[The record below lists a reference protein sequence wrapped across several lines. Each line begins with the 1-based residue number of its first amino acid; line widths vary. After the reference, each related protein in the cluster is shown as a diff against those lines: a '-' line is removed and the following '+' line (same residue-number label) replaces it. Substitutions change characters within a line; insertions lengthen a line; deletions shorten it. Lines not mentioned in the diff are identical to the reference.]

1 LEAQLAADTYDQ
13 PGERRDVRPDAPPP
27 QAATL
32 ALEARGIDKEFY
44 GVKANEAVDFELRWG
59 EVHALLGENG
69 AGKSTLCS
77 VFAGL
82 YHPDA
87 GDLILDGEPVDFRS
101 PSDALASGVGMVYQ
115 HFRLVENLTVAEN
128 LALGHPE
135 QGFVLSRREI
145 ESKAEELAERYNLP
159 VDPSARIWQLS
170 VGEQQR
176 VEILKMLYRRARI
189 LILDEPTAV
198 LTPQESDALFD
209 TVRLLAAEGKS
220 IIIVSHKLNEI
231 QAVADRVTVLRDGKS
246 VGTVNTADTD
256 QQGLAKMMV
265 GRDLELPKR
274 QSASEPGEVVLRASG
289 VTVAGDRTDAAVA
302 DVSFELREGEIVG
315 IAGVSG
321 NGQRELAEGLAGL
334 RVLKRGTVEL
344 GGDPMVVG
352 VLERIGHGLSYVPGD
367 RLGRGLAPGLT
378 IEENSALK
386 DYRYPPFSK
395 GPILST
401 QAFADHA
408 EDLIERFDIRGVRE
422 GLPIRL
428 LSGGN
433 LQKALVAR
441 EVARDPK
448 VLIAASPTR
457 GLDVGATEAVRNLLL
472 AQRDSGVGVLMISE
486 DLDEVMALSDRIL
499 VMFDGRIVGEVAG
512 DDAEVEEIGLMM
524 GGTVAEATT

>member
-1 LEAQLAADTYDQ
+1 MEAQLAADTYDQ
-13 PGERRDVRPDAPPP
+13 HGEERDVQSDAPPP
-27 QAATL
+27 PAALL
-32 ALEARGIDKEFY
+32 ALEARGVDKEFY
-44 GVKANEAVDFELRWG
+44 GVKANEAVDFQLRWG

-87 GDLILDGEPVDFRS
+87 GELILDGEPVSFRS
-101 PSDALASGVGMVYQ
+101 PSDALAAGVGMVYQ

-135 QGFVLSRREI
+135 QSFVLSSRQI
-145 ESKAEELAERYNLP
+145 ETEAGELAERYNLP

-198 LTPQESDALFD
+198 LTPQESEGLFD

-231 QAVADRVTVLRDGKS
+231 QAVTDRVTVLRDGKS

-256 QQGLAKMMV
+256 QKGLARMMV

-274 QSASEPGEVVLRASG
+274 QSAAQPGEVVLEASG
-289 VTVAGDRTDAAVA
+289 LTVAGDRTDEAVA
-302 DVSFELREGEIVG
+302 DVSFAVREGEILG

-321 NGQRELAEGLAGL
+321 NGQRELAEALAGL
-334 RVLKRGTVEL
+334 RPIRKGSVEI
-344 GGDPMVVG
+344 GGVPMVVG
-352 VLERIGHGLSYVPGD
+352 VLERIGSGLSYVPGD

-386 DYRYPPFSK
+386 DYRYAPFSK
-395 GPILST
+395 GPILSM

-408 EDLIERFDIRGVRE
+408 QDLIKRFDIRGVRE

-448 VLIAASPTR
+448 VLIVRSPTR

-499 VMFDGRIVGEVAG
+499 VMFDGRVVGEVAG
-512 DDAEVEEIGLMM
+512 DAAVVEEIGLMM
-524 GGTVAEATT
+524 GGTVVETTT